1 MKMKRRVKERGRRM
15 TRKAERRTEGRGK
28 GERRKRGNEGKNN
41 KDGRR
46 EKEKEER
53 SGKSG
58 AGGSKHSMGEGSPY
72 LGAWEREAALCP
84 CHPSPCSCTPRCY
97 PPHLPIP
104 CPLTELLP
112 ESHTRLLRRWRVEA
126 RNGGF
131 PERGDEASGCP
142 EPERGG

>member
-84 CHPSPCSCTPRCY
+84 CHPSPT
-97 PPHLPIP
+97 PPHHAAGQRHSSQPIKCLP
-104 CPLTELLP
+104 LGF
-112 ESHTRLLRRWRVEA
+112 RLA
-126 RNGGF
+126 
-131 PERGDEASGCP
+131 GCVYTVYTS
-142 EPERGG
+142 